1 MAVDTYTLTTS
12 RPRAEIS
19 RRSSGRGL
27 WDFLSGAGGAIVLT
41 AFGLLAILPFLF
53 MVVTSI
59 QRTNEITLAID
70 PDKIDFTSYVRLFT
84 DNGFGA
90 ALLTSLAVVILA
102 CVVNAIVCSL
112 AAYAF
117 AKKPFPG
124 SEGLF
129 WLYVATMMVPAQVTL
144 IPLFTLMR
152 EIGLLNTWVS
162 LFLPVINAF
171 GVFLIRQFMSSIP
184 DEMIEAARIDGANE
198 FQIFLRV
205 VLPVMRPVIVA
216 LTVFTFLTTWND
228 FLWPLVSITNDQLQ
242 TVTLAVAK
250 LQGRFSTDFGL
261 VMAGATV
268 SFVIPLV
275 LFLVLQRQFV
285 EGVTSTSVKG

>member
-1 MAVDTYTLTTS
+1 MAADTYNITTHS
-12 RPRAEIS
+12 TRRRPMRPG
-19 RRSSGRGL
+19 GRNS
-27 WDFLSGAGGAIVLT
+27 WDALAGAGGGIVIAL
-41 AFGLLAILPFLF
+41 FGLVAILPFLF

-59 QRTNEITLAID
+59 QRTTRITLSID
-70 PDKIDFTSYVRLFT
+70 PEKVDFGSYVRLFT

-90 ALLTSLAVVILA
+90 ALMTSIAVVTLA
-102 CVVNAIVCSL
+102 CVVNAVVCSL

-124 SEGLF
+124 SEALF

-144 IPLFTLMR
+144 IPLFTIMR
-152 EIGLLNTWVS
+152 DLGLLNTWIS

-184 DEMIEAARIDGANE
+184 DEMIEAARIDGASE
-198 FQIFLRV
+198 LQVFLRV
-205 VLPVMRPVIVA
+205 VLPSLRPVIVA

-228 FLWPLVSITNDQLQ
+228 FLWPLVSITNDQVQ

-250 LQGRFSTDFGL
+250 LQGRFATDYGL

-268 SFVIPLV
+268 SFIIPLL
-275 LFLVLQRQFV
+275 LFLILQRQFV
-285 EGVTSTSVKG
+285 EGVTSSSVKG

>member
-1 MAVDTYTLTTS
+1 MAADTYSITTRGKRR
-12 RPRAEIS
+12 RPQRPGA
-19 RRSSGRGL
+19 RKP
-27 WDFLSGAGGAIVLT
+27 WDALATAGGGVIITL
-41 AFGLLAILPFLF
+41 FGLVAILPFLF
-53 MVVTSI
+53 MVVTSV
-59 QRTNEITLAID
+59 QRTTRITLSID
-70 PDKIDFTSYVRLFT
+70 AEKVDFTSYARLFT

-90 ALLTSLAVVILA
+90 ALLTSIAVVTLA
-102 CVVNAIVCSL
+102 CVVNAVVCSL

-129 WLYVATMMVPAQVTL
+129 WIYVATMMVPAQVTL
-144 IPLFTLMR
+144 IPLFTIMR
-152 EIGLLNTWVS
+152 DLGLLNTWIS

-184 DEMIEAARIDGANE
+184 DEMIEAARIDGASE
-198 FQIFLRV
+198 LQIFLRV
-205 VLPVMRPVIVA
+205 VLPSLRPVIVA

-250 LQGRFSTDFGL
+250 LQGRFATDYGL

-268 SFVIPLV
+268 SFIIPLV
-275 LFLVLQRQFV
+275 LFLILQRQFV
-285 EGVTSTSVKG
+285 EGVTSSSVKG